1 MLGLLIPID
10 CWLFFLTSSGIK
22 KSCIFGAVKR
32 IFVILLLCL
41 SFLSCDKRELCDAVS
56 QQVVSVM
63 ETSYVSQPQTNDI
76 FGVKSSNIFSV
87 RTAPQC
93 QRTFRTFRHCD
104 YLFRNGK
111 CINPRI
117 FDFSLGEMISGRVGK
132 LSADRYI
139 YSICFLR
146 L

>member
-1 MLGLLIPID
+1 M
-10 CWLFFLTSSGIK
+10 
-22 KSCIFGAVKR
+22 
-32 IFVILLLCL
+32 
-41 SFLSCDKRELCDAVS
+41 SCDKRELCDAVS

-63 ETSYVSQPQTNDI
+63 ETGYVSQPQTNDI

-87 RTAPQC
+87 RTAPQG

-117 FDFSLGEMISGRVGK
+117 CSSAVVESISGRVGK

>member
-32 IFVILLLCL
+32 IFVILLFCL
-41 SFLSCDKRELCDAVS
+41 SFLSCDKHEVCDAVS
-56 QQVVSVM
+56 QQFVSIM
-63 ETSYVSQPQTNDI
+63 ETSYISQPQTNDI
-76 FGVKSSNIFSV
+76 FGVESSNIFSV

-93 QRTFRTFRHCD
+93 HRTFRTFRHCD

-111 CINPRI
+111 CITPRI
-117 FDFSLGEMISGRVGK
+117 CSSAVVESISGRVGK

>member
-1 MLGLLIPID
+1 M
-10 CWLFFLTSSGIK
+10 
-22 KSCIFGAVKR
+22 KR

-41 SFLSCDKRELCDAVS
+41 SLMSCDKRELCDAVS

-87 RTAPQC
+87 RTAPQG
-93 QRTFRTFRHCD
+93 QRTFRTFKHDDC
-104 YLFRNGK
+104 LVRNGK